1 LCGKIWEMAIG
12 MKFANIIS
20 SSDLVWLHTRY
31 RSVSELA
38 ARGANQILAVADKC
52 QDIKLKISTKEGGEL
67 ARSFG
72 KLV

>member
-1 LCGKIWEMAIG
+1 
-12 MKFANIIS
+12 
-20 SSDLVWLHTRY
+20 VWLHTRY